1 MEETKKTVC
10 HNDGKRKL
18 WKRKETIHDPKHTTL
33 SVKHDGGNVTGC
45 GCTAARGTGAPL
57 FIDDVTVD
65 RSSRKKC
72 EVYILFRF
80 SNASKLIRWYITVQM
95 KFVEIKKI
103 RTLQWPSQSKNPS
116 NKYSHY
122 M

>member
-1 MEETKKTVC
+1 M
-10 HNDGKRKL
+10 
-18 WKRKETIHDPKHTTL
+18 
-33 SVKHDGGNVTGC
+33 
-45 GCTAARGTGAPL
+45 AARGTGAPL

-116 NKYSHY
+116 NK
-122 M
+122 